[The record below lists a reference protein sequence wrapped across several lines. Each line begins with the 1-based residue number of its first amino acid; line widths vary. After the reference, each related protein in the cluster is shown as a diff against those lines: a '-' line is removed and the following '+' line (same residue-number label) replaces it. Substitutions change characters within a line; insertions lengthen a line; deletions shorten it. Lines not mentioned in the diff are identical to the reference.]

1 MVEQK
6 DVHSYPPARASK
18 SQLTVELLSTGG
30 HWNPPKKATPSR
42 KTKKLQQDVR
52 RGTTTI
58 KSNPIPTKWVT
69 YKLDNNNTE
78 KFSHCYEGS
87 EMNVRLPSLGIQQ
100 RD

>member
-18 SQLTVELLSTGG
+18 SQTVELPSRGG
-30 HWNPPKKATPSR
+30 HWNLPKKATPSR
-42 KTKKLQQDVR
+42 KTKKLKQDVR

-69 YKLDNNNTE
+69 YKLDNNNTRE
-78 KFSHCYEGS
+78 
-87 EMNVRLPSLGIQQ
+87 VLPLL
-100 RD
+100 